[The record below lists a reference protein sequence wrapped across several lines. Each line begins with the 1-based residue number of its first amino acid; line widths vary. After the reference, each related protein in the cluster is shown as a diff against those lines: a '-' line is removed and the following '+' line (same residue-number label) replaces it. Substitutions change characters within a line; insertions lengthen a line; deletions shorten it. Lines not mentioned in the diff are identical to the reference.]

1 MINFGISES
10 YHTFHLF
17 VTLCP
22 ICHIAIILDKVKLV
36 RPQPTNTEALVT
48 GNGIVLEPGSLTA
61 RCRHQFRLNTISDR
75 IASERPPATTS
86 RRIHSPNCH
95 SLWLTKHSIRYET
108 SSMAKLYMILLLH
121 FPDRHLTRLH
131 YRTSKARS
139 LLSSSRQFSSSF
151 LVYVLYLR
159 LYHLASSNPLTD
171 RNLADLVRRRLHPT
185 RYQARCLPR
194 SRRYRVDLPRC
205 GTGVALLQETSRQV
219 VAGGL
224 RIRSCKQGKSI
235 NCMACL

>member
-1 MINFGISES
+1 MINFEISES
-10 YHTFHLF
+10 YHTFIETDGD
-17 VTLCP
+17 VT
-22 ICHIAIILDKVKLV
+22 IKSNSFA
-36 RPQPTNTEALVT
+36 PQPTNTEALIT

-75 IASERPPATTS
+75 IASEQRPPATTS
-86 RRIHSPNCH
+86 RRIHSRNCH
-95 SLWLTKHSIRYET
+95 SLWLTKHSTRYET

-121 FPDRHLTRLH
+121 FPDRHLTKLH
-131 YRTSKARS
+131 CRTSKARS

-159 LYHLASSNPLTD
+159 LYHLPSSNPLTD
-171 RNLADLVRRRLHPT
+171 HNLADLVRRRLHPT